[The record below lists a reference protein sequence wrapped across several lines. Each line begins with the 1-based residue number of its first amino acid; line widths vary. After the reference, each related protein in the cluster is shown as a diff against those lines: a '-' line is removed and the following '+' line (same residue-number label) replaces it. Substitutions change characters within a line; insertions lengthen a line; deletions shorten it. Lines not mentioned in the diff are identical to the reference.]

1 MIDFENI
8 QRVVVK
14 GLRDYCKCP
23 VICSNQAEPQGE
35 YPYISY
41 TITLLAGENNGSYSV
56 YEDGKEIKH
65 LPHTWSVTAVSDDDT
80 QSMTL
85 ALKAREWFDRV
96 GITYLTDNDVNVNS
110 VGSVTNRDN
119 FITVRYEYRKGFDLF
134 FVVEDI
140 IEGTAEQDGY
150 IEAAEISGINVEK
163 PKSVEQLNDMLA
175 KRLDGEV
182 G

>member
-14 GLRDYCKCP
+14 GLRDYCQCP
-23 VICSNQAEPQGE
+23 VICSNQNEELPS

-41 TITLLAGENNGSYSV
+41 TITLLAGVNNGSYSI
-56 YEDGKEIKH
+56 YNDGKEIKC
-65 LPHTWSVTAVSDDDT
+65 LPHTWSITAVSDDDT
-80 QSMTL
+80 QSMML
-85 ALKAREWFDRV
+85 VLKAREWFDRIGV
-96 GITYLTDNDVNVNS
+96 TYFIDNNVNVNS

-119 FITVRYEYRKGFDLF
+119 FISVGYEYRKGFDLF
-134 FVVEDI
+134 LVVEDV

-150 IEAAEISGINVEK
+150 IESAEIGGINIDR
-163 PKSVEQLNDMLA
+163 PKTADELNDMLA
-175 KRLDGEV
+175 KRLDG